1 MQMIFVGDFYQ
12 LPPVSRGPVQV
23 PFAFESAA
31 WRGMCPEVVGQCRLN
46 PG

>member
-12 LPPVSRGPVQV
+12 LPPVSRGSVAK

-31 WRGMCPEVVGQCRLN
+31 WRGLNPEVVELTAGA
-46 PG
+46 